1 MLLTLEKIDLSS
13 PLNRNGKVLV
23 MAELILPRPAIAL
36 RRALLEVSLRQGKRS
51 LGKASFFEKALLK
64 ERVDG
69 PFGLRVAVTEP
80 TAPNRFGDLLSDIL
94 STGIKNAGDIFARMA
109 FTTPPARR
117 IAMFPSDAVAEAI
130 QDTSPK
136 YVAEGSLDL
145 SSDTLTDGSLN
156 IPIHLNQTLRDSR
169 TVSGP
174 RSRRNRRPSSPSPSF
189 RKGTLS
195 GSLTLKVTL

>member
-1 MLLTLEKIDLSS
+1 MLLTLEKVDLSS
-13 PLNRNGKVLV
+13 PLNRNGKILV

-51 LGKASFFEKALLK
+51 LAKAAFFEKALLK

-69 PFGLRVAVTEP
+69 AFGLRVAVTEP

-117 IAMFPSDAVAEAI
+117 IAMFPSDTVAEAI

-145 SSDTLTDGSLN
+145 SSESLSDGPLE
-156 IPIHLNQTLRDSR
+156 IPILLNKTLRE
-169 TVSGP
+169 TNAVSGP
-174 RSRRNRRPSSPSPSF
+174 RNRRARRPSSPSQTF
-189 RKGTLS
+189 RKGSPAGTLQLTV
-195 GSLTLKVTL
+195 SL